1 MKITIDTKED
11 SHEEITK
18 VIRLLT
24 HLTGEHK
31 EEIHSNKNI
40 FDDSPT
46 LDLPTSESSQEL
58 PVDEPTPPSQQGNVF
73 GNLFE
78 NKSSNQS
85 NTQEPTTQIEEDE
98 KTEDI
103 PEVIPY

>member
-11 SHEEITK
+11 SHEEIKK

-24 HLTGEHK
+24 HLIGDHH

-46 LDLPTSESSQEL
+46 LDLPTSESSPEL
-58 PVDEPTPPSQQGNVF
+58 PSNEPTQQQGNVF

-78 NKSSNQS
+78 TPSSQQA
-85 NTQEPTTQIEEDE
+85 TEEPTQPEIQETEEE
-98 KTEDI
+98 TKDI